1 MSELSKTEAMRQ
13 VPGIARSLTESL
25 RCKTPMD
32 YEKDLSKVSG
42 IT

>member
-25 RCKTPMD
+25 RCREIID
-32 YEKDLSKVSG
+32 
-42 IT
+42 